1 MQTSKNSK
9 KINLKIS
16 NFIPHLTFS
25 ISCICYA
32 HNTTNNL
39 KTMRKIIVKLCNIFC
54 PIKYFCYNND
64 MKELTYYE
72 KRDLKNMR
80 KIGDYLQT
88 LPEYCY
94 DFFTGIENN
103 TSSLT
108 RVNYAMDLKVFFE
121 YLEQYVCKK
130 PKDRITLED
139 LDSLQARNIENYLS
153 YLSYYQNGDNM
164 LKNTERGKARKLA
177 SVRSFFKYL
186 FNHDMISSN
195 VASKIQTP
203 KLHSKEIIRLEKD
216 EVSRMLNA
224 VQSPTSFS
232 EHQRNYNKNTQ
243 IRDNAIVTLFLG
255 TGIRISELV
264 GLNVE
269 DFDFSQDA
277 FKVTRKGG
285 NQAILYFSKEVT
297 TALEAWLEKRKT
309 LGLDENEHAM
319 FVSLQNK
326 RLCVRAVENLV
337 KKFAKESTPLKKISP
352 HKLRSTF
359 GTNLYRET
367 KDIYIVADVLG
378 HKDVNT
384 TKKHYAAIN
393 EDMRKSV
400 ANIIKINQD

>member
-1 MQTSKNSK
+1 MKNLS
-9 KINLKIS
+9 
-16 NFIPHLTFS
+16 F
-25 ISCICYA
+25 
-32 HNTTNNL
+32 
-39 KTMRKIIVKLCNIFC
+39 
-54 PIKYFCYNND
+54 
-64 MKELTYYE
+64 YE
-72 KRDLKNMR
+72 KRDLKNMQ
-80 KIGDYLQT
+80 KVGNYLME

-108 RVNYAMDLKVFFE
+108 RVNYAMDLSVFFD
-121 YLEQYVCKK
+121 YLEKFVVKK
-130 PKDRITLED
+130 PKAQISLDD
-139 LDSLQARNIENYLS
+139 LNELQARNIENYLS
-153 YLSYYQNGDNM
+153 YLSYYQNNNKM
-164 LKNTERGKARKLA
+164 VKNTERGKARKLA

-186 FNHDMISSN
+186 FNHDLLEKN

-203 KLHSKEIIRLEKD
+203 KLHNKEIIRLEKD

-224 VQSPTSFS
+224 VQSPKTFT
-232 EHQRNYNKNTQ
+232 ERQKHYNKNTQ
-243 IRDNAIVTLFLG
+243 VRDNAIVTLFLG

-269 DFDFSQDA
+269 DFDFSQNA

-285 NQAILYFSKEVT
+285 NQTILYFSLEVKE
-297 TALEAWLEKRKT
+297 ALQDWLTKRST
-309 LGLDENEHAM
+309 LKLDPNENAM

-326 RLCVRAVENLV
+326 RICVRAVENLV
-337 KKFAKESTPLKKISP
+337 KKFAKEGSPLKKISP

-384 TKKHYAAIN
+384 TKRHYAAIN

-400 ANIIKINQD
+400 AGKVKIHNLDED

>member
-1 MQTSKNSK
+1 MK
-9 KINLKIS
+9 KMS
-16 NFIPHLTFS
+16 
-25 ISCICYA
+25 
-32 HNTTNNL
+32 
-39 KTMRKIIVKLCNIFC
+39 
-54 PIKYFCYNND
+54 
-64 MKELTYYE
+64 YYE
-72 KRDLKNMR
+72 KRDLKNMQ
-80 KIGDYLQT
+80 KIGSYLST

-103 TSSLT
+103 TSTLT
-108 RVNYAMDLKVFFE
+108 RVNYAMDLSVFFD
-121 YLEQYVCKK
+121 YLEKYVSKK
-130 PKDRITLED
+130 PKQSITLQD
-139 LDSLQARNIENYLS
+139 LEALQSRNIENYLS
-153 YLSYYQNGDNM
+153 YLSYYQNDDKM
-164 LKNTERGKARKLA
+164 CKNSERGKARKLA

-195 VASKIQTP
+195 VASKVPTP
-203 KLHSKEIIRLEKD
+203 KLHNKEIIRLEKD
-216 EVSRMLNA
+216 EVERMLDA
-224 VQSPTSFS
+224 VHSSTTFS
-232 EHQRNYNKNTQ
+232 ARQKTYNKNTEV
-243 IRDNAIVTLFLG
+243 RDNAIVTLFLG

-269 DFDFSQDA
+269 DFDFSQNA

-285 NQAILYFSKEVT
+285 NQTILYFSREVAD
-297 TALEAWLEKRKT
+297 ALKAWLQKRET
-309 LGLDENEHAM
+309 LGLDENENAM

-326 RLCVRAVENLV
+326 RICVRAVENLV

-400 ANIIKINQD
+400 ANVIKIHNDN

>member
-1 MQTSKNSK
+1 M
-9 KINLKIS
+9 
-16 NFIPHLTFS
+16 
-25 ISCICYA
+25 
-32 HNTTNNL
+32 
-39 KTMRKIIVKLCNIFC
+39 KTLS
-54 PIKYFCYNND
+54 
-64 MKELTYYE
+64 YYE
-72 KRDLKNMR
+72 KRDLKNIS
-80 KIGDYLQT
+80 KIGKYLST
-88 LPEYCY
+88 LPDYCY
-94 DFFTGIENN
+94 DYFTGIENN
-103 TSSLT
+103 TSTLT
-108 RVNYAMDLKVFFE
+108 RVNYAMDLCVFFD
-121 YLEQYVCKK
+121 YLENYVVRK
-130 PKDRITLED
+130 PKQQITLD
-139 LDSLQARNIENYLS
+139 DIDKLQARNIENYLS
-153 YLSYYQNGDNM
+153 YLSYYQNGETM

-186 FNHDMISSN
+186 FNHDLIASN

-216 EVSRMLNA
+216 EVERLLDA
-224 VQSPTSFS
+224 VQSPTTFS
-232 EHQRNYNKNTQ
+232 EHQKNYNKNTQ

-285 NQAILYFSKEVT
+285 NQTILYFSKEVT
-297 TALEAWLEKRKT
+297 RALQAWLAKRET
-309 LGLDENEHAM
+309 LNIDPNERAM
-319 FVSLQNK
+319 FVSLQN
-326 RLCVRAVENLV
+326 RRICVRAVENLV
-337 KKFAKESTPLKKISP
+337 KKFAKESAPLKKISP

-400 ANIIKINQD
+400 ANVIKLHND